1 MNTPTPLSRRG
12 FLGGLAALAALPALA
27 HDGHEEP
34 LAATLP
40 GDSIYRIGATLQ
52 DQRGRTFELASLAGG
67 PVLAS
72 MFYTSCDMVCPMIF
86 ETMHATLRALSPA
99 ERKAMRVLMV
109 SFDPARD
116 SVEVLKKTAEARNC
130 GDQWVL
136 ARGDEAT
143 ARRVAAALGIQYRR
157 LSNGEFNH
165 SSIVE
170 LLDATGRVV
179 ARSGKLGA
187 ADPAI
192 VSAAHKLPA

>member
-1 MNTPTPLSRRG
+1 MTLPISPGRRG
-12 FLGGLAALAALPALA
+12 FLGSLAALAALPALA
-27 HDGHEEP
+27 HDGHEHP
-34 LAATLP
+34 LPPTLP

-52 DQRGRTFELASLAGG
+52 DQNGRSFELASMAGA

-86 ETMHATLRALSPA
+86 ETIHATLRAMPAA
-99 ERKAMRVLMV
+99 ERKATRVLMV

-116 SVEVLKKTAEARNC
+116 SVEVLKKTAEARGC
-130 GDQWVL
+130 DAQWVL

-165 SSIVE
+165 SSVLE
-170 LLDATGRVV
+170 LLDGSGRVV

-192 VSAAHKLPA
+192 LAASHKLA